1 MIICCTVPV
10 IRHVVDVIFIFHL
23 GLFFALLPPNNP
35 ENQNFTKMKKM
46 LGDITILHVY
56 QKL

>member
-1 MIICCTVPV
+1 M
-10 IRHVVDVIFIFHL
+10 IRHVMDVIFIFHL

-46 LGDITILHVY
+46 PGDFTCVPKIMIA
-56 QKL
+56 